1 MAKGKV
7 QSLKRGVASL
17 ECKVK
22 VMFLLISTEQNIH
35 FSVAIGS
42 GKILKLKTVNKE
54 YRQSELLL
62 KTIDS
67 LLAGEKLRA
76 IFVVRGPGAF
86 AALRTGLATA
96 NALAFAWKIPVGG
109 IKLKP
114 EWSLLD
120 EKVKLKVLWSAGLIG
135 LKKAKQASVEPY
147 YDRAPNITVKK

>member
-35 FSVAIGS
+35 FSVAIGTA
-42 GKILKLKTVNKE
+42 KILKLKTVNKE

-62 KTIDS
+62 KTIDQ
-67 LLAGEKLRA
+67 LLGSKKPAA

-86 AALRTGLATA
+86 AALRTGISTA
-96 NALAFAWKIPVGG
+96 NALAFAWKTPVIGVR
-109 IKLKP
+109 LKP

-120 EKVKLKVLWSAGLIG
+120 EKGKLAKVWSAGLTE
-135 LKKAKQASVEPY
+135 LKRAKNRPVEPY
-147 YDRAPNITVKK
+147 YDRAPNITV